1 MMHTSVDPNE
11 VVKFS
16 QYAED
21 WWAPHGALH
30 TLHDI
35 NPVRLTYIQS
45 FVSLKGTRV
54 LDIGCGGGILSEGL
68 AKSGAIVTGLDV
80 EPAAIA
86 VAKQHASQVGLS
98 IDYVCQPLEE
108 YQATLYPMM
117 TCLEM
122 LEHVSRP
129 EMIVEHA
136 ARLLAPGG
144 YLILSTINRTPKA
157 YASVIL
163 AAEYVL
169 GLIPKQ
175 THDYQRFL
183 KPSELANMARAV
195 DLDVIDIKGLAYH
208 PLARSATLTASVDM
222 NYLMV
227 CRAYRS

>member
-1 MMHTSVDPNE
+1 MIHTSVDPNE

-16 QYAED
+16 HHADD
-21 WWAPHGALH
+21 WWAPDGALH

-35 NPVRLTYIQS
+35 NPARLAYIQS
-45 FVSLKGTRV
+45 FVSLKGARV
-54 LDIGCGGGILSEGL
+54 LDIGCGGGILAEGL
-68 AKSGAIVTGLDV
+68 AALGAIVTGLDV

-86 VAKQHASQVGLS
+86 VAKAHANQAGLA
-98 IDYVCQPLEE
+98 IDYVCEPLET
-108 YQATLYPMM
+108 YQATHYPII

-129 EMIVEHA
+129 EMILEHA

-144 YLILSTINRTPKA
+144 FLILSTINRTPKA
-157 YASVIL
+157 YGTVVL

-169 GLIPKQ
+169 GLLPKQ

-183 KPSELANMARAV
+183 KPSELARMARGA
-195 DLDVIDIKGLAYH
+195 DLKVIDLKGLAYH
-208 PLARSATLTASVDM
+208 PLTRAATITTSVDI

-227 CRAYRS
+227 CRA

>member
-16 QYAED
+16 QHAED
-21 WWAPHGALH
+21 WWAMDGALH

-35 NPVRLTYIQS
+35 NPARLAYIQS
-45 FVSLKGTRV
+45 FVSLKEARV
-54 LDIGCGGGILSEGL
+54 LDVGCGGGVLAEGL
-68 AKSGAIVTGLDV
+68 AALGAMVTGLDV
-80 EPAAIA
+80 EPSAIA
-86 VAKQHASQVGLS
+86 VARQHASQTGLD
-98 IDYVCQPLEE
+98 IEYVCQPLEH
-108 YQATLYPMM
+108 YQAMPYPIV

-129 EMIVEHA
+129 EMILEHA

-144 YLILSTINRTPKA
+144 YLVLSTINRTPKA
-157 YASVIL
+157 YATVIL

-169 GLIPKQ
+169 GLLPKQ

-183 KPSELANMARAV
+183 KPSELAEMARHV
-195 DLDVIDIKGLAYH
+195 NLEVIDLKGLAYQ
-208 PLARSATLTASVDM
+208 PLTRAATLTSSVDI

-227 CRAYRS
+227 CRA

>member
-16 QYAED
+16 QHAED
-21 WWAPHGALH
+21 WWVPDGALH

-35 NPVRLTYIQS
+35 NPARLAYIQS
-45 FVSLKGTRV
+45 FVSLKGSRV
-54 LDIGCGGGILSEGL
+54 LDIGCGGGILAEGL
-68 AKSGAIVTGLDV
+68 AERGARVTGLDV

-86 VAKQHASQVGLS
+86 VAKQHAGQTGLA
-98 IDYVCQPLEE
+98 IDYVCQPLES
-108 YQATLYPMM
+108 YQATPYPII

-129 EMIVEHA
+129 EMILEHA

-169 GLIPKQ
+169 GLLPKQ

-183 KPSELANMARAV
+183 KPSELAGMARAV
-195 DLDVIDIKGLAYH
+195 ELDVMDLKGLAYH
-208 PLARSATLTASVDM
+208 PLTRAATLTSAVDI

-227 CRAYRS
+227 CRGAM